1 MNDDFLWVE
10 KYRPQKID
18 DCILPK
24 SLLDTFKQTLA
35 SGELPN
41 MLFTGTAGLGKTTVA
56 KALCNQLDLDY
67 ILINGSEEGNIDTLR
82 NKIKQFASSV
92 SLTGGYKVVILDE
105 ADYLNAQSFQPALR
119 GFIEEFSSN
128 CRFILTCNFKNRVI
142 EPLHSRCGV
151 YEFNTSKK
159 DMQVLCGQ
167 MLNRVKFILKE
178 EGMPVGGPTLQG
190 IAELI
195 MRHAPDWRRVLNEL
209 QRATSSGSLDTTS
222 LTKTNTSYDSLYK
235 SLKDKDF
242 VFVGMA
248 VKGGV
253 AAGFDLELPHGEV
266 GSSVRI
272 RDQLPHG
279 TALCTFHLDFV
290 FFDRFVTDDFHWD
303 PWFPGKHD
311 RNRVKPDSLKLGE
324 LESHCKHSDACMLNF
339 AI

>member
-1 MNDDFLWVE
+1 MNGLIGKIVWNKAE
-10 KYRPQKID
+10 KLER
-18 DCILPK
+18 
-24 SLLDTFKQTLA
+24 SRSSVA
-35 SGELPN
+35 ELVN
-41 MLFTGTAGLGKTTVA
+41 IVR
-56 KALCNQLDLDY
+56 
-67 ILINGSEEGNIDTLR
+67 GNIDNVPL
-82 NKIKQFASSV
+82 
-92 SLTGGYKVVILDE
+92 
-105 ADYLNAQSFQPALR
+105 ADGAFGL
-119 GFIEEFSSN
+119 
-128 CRFILTCNFKNRVI
+128 
-142 EPLHSRCGV
+142 PLHHHSV
-151 YEFNTSKK
+151 
-159 DMQVLCGQ
+159 
-167 MLNRVKFILKE
+167 
-178 EGMPVGGPTLQG
+178 
-190 IAELI
+190 
-195 MRHAPDWRRVLNEL
+195 
-209 QRATSSGSLDTTS
+209 
-222 LTKTNTSYDSLYK
+222 